1 MTLHRRFLMVSL
13 ARCVIFAAMFGMLA
27 ACGLTRPATVKQT
40 YLLQPQPPTQA
51 ASAPRPGTLK
61 IGAIAVAAQF
71 RSRALV
77 YRETDLK
84 YEADFYNEFFVAP
97 SAMLTESA
105 GAWLAAARV
114 FDNVLPS
121 SANANGDY
129 VLEGFVSELYGDYR
143 DAAKPAAVLSAK
155 FFLIDNRSLNSVPVW
170 QTELTQRVA
179 LSGRGSDALAAGLSA
194 AWAAILNDL
203 ARQLAAAQLPAKELQ
218 GSTPPR

>member
-1 MTLHRRFLMVSL
+1 VGRTLV
-13 ARCVIFAAMFGMLA
+13 AALLGVLA
-27 ACGLTRPATVKQT
+27 ACSLTRPATVKQT
-40 YLLQPQPPTQA
+40 YLLQPQPPSQA
-51 ASAPRPGTLK
+51 ASTPRPGTLK
-61 IGAIAVAAQF
+61 IGTIAVAAQF
-71 RSRALV
+71 RSKALV

-114 FDNVLPS
+114 FDDVLPS

-143 DAAKPAAVLSAK
+143 DAAKPAAVLTAK
-155 FFLIDNRSLNSVPVW
+155 FFLIDNRRFNAVPVW

-179 LSGRGSDALAAGLSA
+179 LSGRGSDALAAGLSS

-203 ARQLAAAQLPAKELQ
+203 ARQLATAQLPAKELQ
-218 GSTPPR
+218 GSTPSR

>member
-1 MTLHRRFLMVSL
+1 MVGL
-13 ARCVIFAAMFGMLA
+13 LA
-27 ACGLTRPATVKQT
+27 ACGLSRPAPVKQT
-40 YLLQPQPPTQA
+40 YLLQPQPPAQA
-51 ASAPRPGTLK
+51 ANTPRQGTLK
-61 IGAIAVAAQF
+61 VGAIAVAAQF
-71 RSRALV
+71 RGKDLV

-105 GAWLAAARV
+105 ATWLAAARV
-114 FDNVLPS
+114 FNDVLPS

-143 DAAKPAAVLSAK
+143 DAAKPAALLSAK
-155 FFLIDNRSLNSVPVW
+155 FFLIDGRNVSGVPVW

-179 LSGRGSDALAAGLSA
+179 LSGRGPDQLAAALSS

-203 ARQLAAAQLPAKELQ
+203 ARQLAAVQLPAKELQ
-218 GSTPPR
+218 GSTRQQR

>member
-1 MTLHRRFLMVSL
+1 MTLHRCSQIGSL
-13 ARCVIFAAMFGMLA
+13 ARRALFAAMLGVLA
-27 ACGLTRPATVKQT
+27 ACSLTRPATVKQT
-40 YLLQPQPPTQA
+40 YLLQAQPPAQA
-51 ASAPRPGTLK
+51 ASTPRPGTLK
-61 IGAIAVAAQF
+61 VGTIAVAVQF
-71 RSRALV
+71 RGKGLV

-114 FDNVLPS
+114 FDDVLPS

-129 VLEGFVSELYGDYR
+129 VLEGFVSQLYGDYR

-155 FFLIDNRSLNSVPVW
+155 FFLIDNRSVSGVPVW
-170 QTELTQRVA
+170 QTELTQTVA
-179 LSGRGSDALAAGLSA
+179 LADRGPDQLAAALSS

-203 ARQLAAAQLPAKELQ
+203 ARQLAAAQLPAKQ
-218 GSTPPR
+218 P